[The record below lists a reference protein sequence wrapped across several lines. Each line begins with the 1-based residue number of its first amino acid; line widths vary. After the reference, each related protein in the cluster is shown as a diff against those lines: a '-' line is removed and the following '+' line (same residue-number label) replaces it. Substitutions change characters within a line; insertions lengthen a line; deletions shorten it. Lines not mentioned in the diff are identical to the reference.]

1 MKALA
6 ALTAVLLTALVAR
19 ADIAVSG
26 EAKLTVVPDIAHVS
40 VGVVTDGKTAAD
52 ALAANNTAMR
62 ALFKALEALGI
73 SERDIQTSSFTI
85 TPKYETPVSVP
96 EHPLPPV
103 LVGYTV
109 SNQITVTVR
118 KVEKTG
124 KVVDALVTDGANRV
138 NGIGFGIG
146 DTSKLMDEVRKLAV
160 ADARHRAELYAEA
173 AGVSVGRVIQ
183 ISENGV
189 SFPPPRMYSK
199 EELAAAGVPLAR
211 GELTVSAN
219 VTVVYA
225 IGGQK

>member
-1 MKALA
+1 MRALS

-19 ADIAVSG
+19 ADITVTG
-26 EAKLTVVPDIAHVS
+26 DGKITVVPDIAHIS

-85 TPKYETPVSVP
+85 TPKYESPVSVP

-118 KVEKTG
+118 KVEETG
-124 KVVDALVTDGANRV
+124 KVVDALVTEGANCV
-138 NGIGFGIG
+138 NGISFGVS

-160 ADARHRAELYAEA
+160 ADARHKAELYAQA
-173 AGVSVGRVIQ
+173 AGASVGRVVQ
-183 ISENGV
+183 ISENGL
-189 SFPPPRMYSK
+189 SFPPQRMYSK
-199 EELAAAGVPLAR
+199 EELAAVGVPVAR